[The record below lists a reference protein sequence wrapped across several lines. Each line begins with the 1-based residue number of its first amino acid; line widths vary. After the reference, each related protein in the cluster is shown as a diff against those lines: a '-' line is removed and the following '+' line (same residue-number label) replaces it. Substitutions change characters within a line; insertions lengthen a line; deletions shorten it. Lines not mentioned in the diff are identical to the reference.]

1 MRKMTE
7 PDKQMYLFIK
17 DFFIQHMYS
26 PSVREIMAGMG
37 YKSTSTIHARL
48 ARLEEM
54 GYIRKQQDAPRTMWI
69 KGIKVIV
76 DEKENILQDMPVLRR
91 TSGSE

>member
-7 PDKQMYLFIK
+7 PDKQMYLFIR

-26 PSVREIMAGMG
+26 PSVREIMTGMG

-54 GYIRKQQDAPRTMWI
+54 GFLINGTDCGQSKRNYRA
-69 KGIKVIV
+69 
-76 DEKENILQDMPVLRR
+76 N
-91 TSGSE
+91 

>member
-1 MRKMTE
+1 
-7 PDKQMYLFIK
+7 
-17 DFFIQHMYS
+17 
-26 PSVREIMAGMG
+26 MG

-54 GYIRKQQDAPRTMWI
+54 GYIRKQQDTPRTMWI

-76 DEKENILQDMPVLRR
+76 DEKENVLQDM
-91 TSGSE
+91 